1 MHLAPYLV
9 LLPLTTWKRS
19 SKLFQVSEVC
29 AQVLRLR
36 TCARLIDGGLV
47 LCPDPCC
54 GDGVAVAVGVVVG
67 VTVGVAVGITVL
79 VVLLGVAIPTPSSP
93 STAPKAPKR
102 SMVLRSSL
110 SSPRGPLLRPARYS
124 SASMEVRSTCTELPP
139 LRCLARGGRNRGG
152 LDAISRYR
160 VSTGDL
166 YNSTR
171 HLG

>member
-9 LLPLTTWKRS
+9 LLPLTTWKSS

-36 TCARLIDGGLV
+36 TCARLVDVSLV
-47 LCPDPCC
+47 LCPDPYC
-54 GDGVAVAVGVVVG
+54 GDGVAVG

-152 LDAISRYR
+152 LDAISRCR
-160 VSTGDL
+160 VPTGDL